1 MTGFPSNIDYENA
14 YQLGADGG
22 PRRVRRLVACVALV
36 AAAAGCAAR
45 LPPPTEA
52 DALRASVRWP
62 GTTVAELA
70 RGRSLYIDH
79 CSGCHALHRP
89 TELPPSAW
97 PRIVGEMEERSRLD
111 PVTAAAMIRY
121 LVVAAGAPA
130 AAPVAARPER

>member
-1 MTGFPSNIDYENA
+1 VIEVKRLLALSSLLLATG
-14 YQLGADGG
+14 
-22 PRRVRRLVACVALV
+22 
-36 AAAAGCAAR
+36 GCASR

-62 GTTVAELA
+62 GTTVATLA

-79 CSGCHALHRP
+79 CSSCHALHRP

-97 PRIVGEMEERSRLD
+97 PRIVQEMEQRSKLD
-111 PVTAAAMIRY
+111 ADTAATLIRY

-130 AAPVAARPER
+130 AAPIAGSEAASGR